1 MIESHAEYKISK
13 SLKNKVMQ
21 IENVNNYCIKSKKS
35 KSNGKVSKN
44 KIKNVSLFRIYENN
58 KLLNINILISK
69 F

>member
-44 KIKNVSLFRIYENN
+44 KIKNVSLFRICKNN
-58 KLLNINILISK
+58 KQLKIK
-69 F
+69 

>member
-35 KSNGKVSKN
+35 KSNDKVSKN
-44 KIKNVSLFRIYENN
+44 KIKNVSLFRICENN
-58 KLLNINILISK
+58 KQLKIK
-69 F
+69 